1 MKLGW
6 SVLALGVAC
15 LACCAPLVIAGLS
28 ALAVAT
34 AAWSGLQWLLVA
46 ALAALGMASVVGL
59 WASLGKRGRCAC
71 EAQCEVGKCN
81 HP

>member
-15 LACCAPLVIAGLS
+15 LACCAPLIVAGLS
-28 ALAVAT
+28 GLALGA
-34 AAWSGLQWLLVA
+34 AAWTGSQWLLVG
-46 ALAALGMASVVGL
+46 ALAAVAIAAGVGI
-59 WASLGKRGRCAC
+59 WASMRKRGRCAC

-81 HP
+81 QP